1 MNKASNMSKGGLF
14 TALTII
20 FLYISSIVP
29 INRFYLLGLAAC
41 IIPLSIIS
49 TNVKNSV
56 LVYVSSSLLSLVFNF
71 RGSAI
76 AYIIFFGAYGFIK
89 YYVEKLR
96 KTPLEFVLKLSFF
109 NFCLYLMYFLY
120 KLFSYELPSI
130 SLPIYYALIIFQFVF
145 IIYDY
150 ALTMFISYANKKVK
164 KIKG

>member
-1 MNKASNMSKGGLF
+1 MNKALNMAKGGLF
-14 TALTII
+14 TALTIL

-29 INRFYLLGLAAC
+29 INKFYLLGLASC

-56 LVYVSSSLLSLVFNF
+56 LVYVSSGLLSLIFGF

-76 AYIIFFGAYGFIK
+76 AYIVFFGLYGFIK

-96 KTPLEFVLKLSFF
+96 KAPLEFVLKLAFF
-109 NFCLYLMYFLY
+109 NFCLYLIYFLY
-120 KLFSYELPSI
+120 KLFSFGLPNMSI
-130 SLPIYYALIIFQFVF
+130 PIYYAVIIFQVVF

-150 ALTMFISYANKKVK
+150 ALTMFISYANR
-164 KIKG
+164 KITTK